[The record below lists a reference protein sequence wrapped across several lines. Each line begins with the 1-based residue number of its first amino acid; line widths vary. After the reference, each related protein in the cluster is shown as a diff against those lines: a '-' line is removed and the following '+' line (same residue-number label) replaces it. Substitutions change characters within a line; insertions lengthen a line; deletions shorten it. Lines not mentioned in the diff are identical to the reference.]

1 MKILTGGNFHS
12 DVFRRITVKKK
23 PATRVKRLIRWE
35 SGANGYSPDGRN
47 EALMSDLSRA
57 GNAPAS
63 SSTSASPELQRNS
76 QGRTENLSHAPS
88 GGQTSAS
95 AAEASHEPSFDVAAA
110 QSTAARN
117 AHDTGVSDSGRWSTR
132 RIAIY
137 ALFVALAMATSF
149 VEFPIMPGVPWLK
162 YDPSGIVCLIAG
174 FTFGPSAAGIVSVL
188 GFTPH
193 LLMDPWGTLMAVLV
207 SLALSVPAALVYKYR
222 RSQGGAIAGILLG
235 AACALVAAILG
246 NLVVTPIYAHMSVAQ
261 VAALIVPALLPF
273 NLIKFAIHGVATYL
287 IYKPVSNLL
296 HR

>member
-1 MKILTGGNFHS
+1 MTS
-12 DVFRRITVKKK
+12 ITVKKK

-47 EALMSDLSRA
+47 EAHMSDLSHA
-57 GNAPAS
+57 GNTPAS
-63 SSTSASPELQRNS
+63 SPISTSTDPAGADP
-76 QGRTENLSHAPS
+76 
-88 GGQTSAS
+88 
-95 AAEASHEPSFDVAAA
+95 AA

-117 AHDTGVSDSGRWSTR
+117 AHDTGVADSGRWSTR

-149 VEFPIMPGVPWLK
+149 VEFPIIPGVPWLK

-174 FTFGPSAAGIVSVL
+174 FAFGPSAAAIVSVL

-235 AACALVAAILG
+235 ALCALAVAILG
-246 NLVVTPIYAHMSVAQ
+246 NLVVTPIYAHMSIAQ
-261 VAALIVPALLPF
+261 VAALIVPVLLPF
-273 NLIKFAIHGVATYL
+273 NLIKFAIDGVVTYL